1 MTGLRVIK
9 ILIEKLDAEGIYYC
23 HWKSNEH
30 LHAAMVA
37 ATDLD
42 ILIEKNKSLTIN
54 RILSKI
60 GFKHF
65 APTSFRMYPAVE
77 DYLSFDEDT
86 GRLIHLHLHY
96 QLTVGE
102 NHLKGYRLPWEH
114 LVLSTR
120 QFDAEEQ
127 VYVAD
132 PNVEMLLL
140 LVRAALKIRTRNRF
154 LACFGIPY
162 FSGNTL
168 VEYQWLKERTQPE
181 QVFSL
186 AKEHLG
192 DKAATLVSSMVAGTP
207 SLGQLITFR
216 KKAACILRLFKNYGK
231 IEGVLRRWFRELKWF
246 HGALCRRYH
255 QKPRPYRRTASTGGL
270 IVALIGSDGSGKSTI
285 SKTIRGWLSWK
296 IDVFFIYFG
305 SGDGSSSLMRL
316 PLIFVLKLLKKKRL
330 MHLKGVAIAVGEY
343 NSHNSEK
350 KKWQRLKS
358 LARVPWAIVL
368 AYEKRK
374 KLRNAWRSRNLG
386 MVVICDRYPQCQV
399 MGFNDGPLLSH
410 WLGHHN
416 KLLKYIANWESTPYR
431 WSKVY
436 PPDLVIKLNVTPEVA
451 LKRKQHEMSIK
462 EISLRVETI
471 KKLSFPH
478 ETKVVTV
485 NADKPVEQVLMEVKQ
500 LVWEKI

>member
-9 ILIEKLDAEGIYYC
+9 LLIEKLHVEGINYC

-30 LHAAMVA
+30 LHDAMMA

-42 ILIEKNKSLTIN
+42 ILVEKSRALTIN
-54 RILSKI
+54 RILSEI

-65 APTSFRMYPAVE
+65 APTSFRMYPGIQ

-86 GRLIHLHLHY
+86 GKLVHLHLHY

-102 NHLKGYRLPWEH
+102 NHLKGYRLPWEN

-120 QFDAEEQ
+120 QFDEEEQ

-140 LVRAALKIRTRNRF
+140 LVRVALKIRTRNLL
-154 LACFGIPY
+154 LACFGLPY
-162 FSGNTL
+162 FSDNTL
-168 VEYQWLKERTQPE
+168 IEYQWLKERIQPE

-192 DKAATLVSSMVAGTP
+192 DEAAALVSSMITGSP
-207 SLGQLITFR
+207 SLGQLIAFR
-216 KKAACILRLFKNYGK
+216 KKTACILRLFKNYGK
-231 IEGVLRRWFRELKWF
+231 IEGVLRRWFRELKWL

-255 QKPRPYRRTASTGGL
+255 QTPRPYRRTASTGGL
-270 IVALIGSDGSGKSTI
+270 IVALVGSDGSGKSTI
-285 SKTIRGWLSWK
+285 SKTINEWLSWK
-296 IDVFFIYFG
+296 IDVLFIYFG
-305 SGDGSSSLMRL
+305 SGDGKSSLIRL
-316 PLIFVLKLLKKKRL
+316 PLIFALKLLKKKRL
-330 MHLKGVAIAVGEY
+330 IQPKDVAITAGEY
-343 NSHNSEK
+343 KNHNSERK
-350 KKWQRLKS
+350 KRQRLNK

-374 KLRNAWRSRNLG
+374 KLRNAWRARNLG
-386 MVVICDRYPQCQV
+386 KLVICDRYPQCQV

-410 WLGHHN
+410 WLGHRN
-416 KLLKYIANWESTPYR
+416 KLLNYIAYWESTPYL
-431 WSKVY
+431 WSENY
-436 PPDLVIKLNVTPEVA
+436 PPDLIIKLNVTPEVA
-451 LKRKQHEMSIK
+451 LKRKQHEMSIEK
-462 EISLRVETI
+462 ITLKIETI
-471 KKLSFPH
+471 NRLNFPH

-485 NADKPVEQVLMEVKQ
+485 NADKPLEQLLMEVKQ
-500 LVWEKI
+500 LVWETI